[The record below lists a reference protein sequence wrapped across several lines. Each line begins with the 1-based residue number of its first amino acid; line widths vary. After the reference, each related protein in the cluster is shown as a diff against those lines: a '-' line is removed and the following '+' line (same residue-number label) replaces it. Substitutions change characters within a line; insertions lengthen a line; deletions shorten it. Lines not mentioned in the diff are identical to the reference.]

1 MSVDYMKSLYHLF
14 KLPNLFCFDKGQMA
28 VAKKLLKSLTTTN
41 KEVRTTSKFYQH
53 ETKTTLG
60 FCLNPSKISADS
72 RFNALYRSFM
82 TFDEESFQ
90 KLPLAE
96 KASLKGSV
104 LQGLAEIMSNLTN
117 VTNLRELFLV
127 FWLKDDKKQHLRKT
141 FLNSD
146 DDKDSIKW
154 VFKTRHSALFLPFL
168 FLLNPS
174 PSL

>member
-1 MSVDYMKSLYHLF
+1 MGNDHLINQWKIISGNDANIQDLQEITYQSLDVCH
-14 KLPNLFCFDKGQMA
+14 DQGQMA

-104 LQGLAEIMSNLTN
+104 LQGLAEI
-117 VTNLRELFLV
+117 
-127 FWLKDDKKQHLRKT
+127 
-141 FLNSD
+141 
-146 DDKDSIKW
+146 
-154 VFKTRHSALFLPFL
+154 
-168 FLLNPS
+168 
-174 PSL
+174 

>member
-1 MSVDYMKSLYHLF
+1 
-14 KLPNLFCFDKGQMA
+14 
-28 VAKKLLKSLTTTN
+28 
-41 KEVRTTSKFYQH
+41 
-53 ETKTTLG
+53 
-60 FCLNPSKISADS
+60 
-72 RFNALYRSFM
+72 M
-82 TFDEESFQ
+82 TFDEESFK